1 MSRNSLPPHLRDVVS
16 PAKPQS
22 PDQNRKT
29 FKDKLHA
36 AVTDAEYAES
46 QALRDAQMQDKKSLS
61 IAMLIDGRPQAFV
74 DFFHLTH
81 FPGGRAEQQE
91 ELPQNSLLFLK
102 TQLVKAD
109 IARQSHQVE
118 EVYGAYKLLAKY
130 FAQLGRLQ
138 TAEFF
143 FKQCLHFSREA
154 AWLPGELES
163 NLALGVL
170 YEELHDTPAA
180 IACHERRLELAGKH
194 ELQAEIETAHH
205 SLTSVYLDQAEALE
219 KAGRLEEAMEAFNK
233 CLRAAGHARDSAHAA
248 LANYRLGLLSHQQAK
263 WQDAMFYLRR
273 FLDLASSG
281 ATSGGDKGAEGVAT
295 TTLAHCLQEV
305 GNTQGAIQCLEDYL
319 ETAARGPEQS
329 GPAVASCSLGILYY
343 AQGAFPR
350 AVSLFERFFE
360 VARGLP
366 DKRMADVA
374 RINLGVARAAV
385 NSQAYMNMVNTDL
398 GRLIAWKNRRVPPPQ
413 LEH

>member
-1 MSRNSLPPHLRDVVS
+1 MINT
-16 PAKPQS
+16 AKPTAPDPNMSCS
-22 PDQNRKT
+22 PCACSRKT

-194 ELQAEIETAHH
+194 ELQHQR
-205 SLTSVYLDQAEALE
+205 TSVPAPAYL
-219 KAGRLEEAMEAFNK
+219 
-233 CLRAAGHARDSAHAA
+233 AHVAA
-248 LANYRLGLLSHQQAK
+248 LAP
-263 WQDAMFYLRR
+263 
-273 FLDLASSG
+273 AS
-281 ATSGGDKGAEGVAT
+281 AYWPNEAELT
-295 TTLAHCLQEV
+295 H
-305 GNTQGAIQCLEDYL
+305 
-319 ETAARGPEQS
+319 
-329 GPAVASCSLGILYY
+329 
-343 AQGAFPR
+343 
-350 AVSLFERFFE
+350 
-360 VARGLP
+360 
-366 DKRMADVA
+366 
-374 RINLGVARAAV
+374 
-385 NSQAYMNMVNTDL
+385 
-398 GRLIAWKNRRVPPPQ
+398 
-413 LEH
+413 

>member
-1 MSRNSLPPHLRDVVS
+1 
-16 PAKPQS
+16 
-22 PDQNRKT
+22 
-29 FKDKLHA
+29 
-36 AVTDAEYAES
+36 
-46 QALRDAQMQDKKSLS
+46 MQDKKSLS

-154 AWLPGELES
+154 AWLPGELE
-163 NLALGVL
+163 
-170 YEELHDTPAA
+170 
-180 IACHERRLELAGKH
+180 
-194 ELQAEIETAHH
+194 
-205 SLTSVYLDQAEALE
+205 
-219 KAGRLEEAMEAFNK
+219 
-233 CLRAAGHARDSAHAA
+233 
-248 LANYRLGLLSHQQAK
+248 
-263 WQDAMFYLRR
+263 

-295 TTLAHCLQEV
+295 TTLAHCLQARASLGV
-305 GNTQGAIQCLEDYL
+305 GKPG
-319 ETAARGPEQS
+319 GPEQS

-385 NSQAYMNMVNTDL
+385 NSQ
-398 GRLIAWKNRRVPPPQ
+398 
-413 LEH
+413 

>member
-1 MSRNSLPPHLRDVVS
+1 M
-16 PAKPQS
+16 
-22 PDQNRKT
+22 
-29 FKDKLHA
+29 KLHPIPPQGC
-36 AVTDAEYAES
+36 VKEGRCSQTD
-46 QALRDAQMQDKKSLS
+46 
-61 IAMLIDGRPQAFV
+61 
-74 DFFHLTH
+74 
-81 FPGGRAEQQE
+81 
-91 ELPQNSLLFLK
+91 
-102 TQLVKAD
+102 
-109 IARQSHQVE
+109 
-118 EVYGAYKLLAKY
+118 
-130 FAQLGRLQ
+130 
-138 TAEFF
+138 
-143 FKQCLHFSREA
+143 KQRSWKFRC
-154 AWLPGELES
+154 
-163 NLALGVL
+163 
-170 YEELHDTPAA
+170 
-180 IACHERRLELAGKH
+180 
-194 ELQAEIETAHH
+194 
-205 SLTSVYLDQAEALE
+205 VYLDQAEALE
-219 KAGRLEEAMEAFNK
+219 KAGRLQEAMEAFNK

-295 TTLAHCLQEV
+295 TTLAHCLQARASLGLLLLPLPLLPPLLLLLSPLLLQEV
-305 GNTQGAIQCLEDYL
+305 GNTKGAIQCLEDYL

-385 NSQAYMNMVNTDL
+385 NSQVS
-398 GRLIAWKNRRVPPPQ
+398 VPTRFMHCGQPASG
-413 LEH
+413 HGASAAAR